1 MKERRE
7 EQDWYVLEHKKVELE
22 IREML
27 APRPS
32 SLEIPALTSVF
43 KILSDLIYGGRH

>member
-1 MKERRE
+1 MNSEGEERSRNGML
-7 EQDWYVLEHKKVELE
+7 LEHEKVELE

-32 SLEIPALTSVF
+32 SLEIPAFSVF
-43 KILSDLIYGGRH
+43 KIVSDLI